1 MKFDVPVKGGST
13 RVKVDLQGAVVFRN
27 SVEFLYIAIPMKKYI
42 RWQPIVEWKMRHLVR
57 IVGVVVIVAGI
68 ASYYLGSFTIIGWI
82 GIFMVAAGII
92 LIVRPLKT

>member
-1 MKFDVPVKGGST
+1 
-13 RVKVDLQGAVVFRN
+13 
-27 SVEFLYIAIPMKKYI
+27 
-42 RWQPIVEWKMRHLVR
+42 MRHLVR
-57 IVGVVVIVAGI
+57 LVGVVVIVAGI